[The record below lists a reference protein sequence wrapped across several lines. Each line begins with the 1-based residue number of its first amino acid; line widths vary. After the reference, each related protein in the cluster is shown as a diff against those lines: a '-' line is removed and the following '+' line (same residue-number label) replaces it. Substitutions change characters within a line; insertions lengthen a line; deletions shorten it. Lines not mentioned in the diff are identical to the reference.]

1 MNYVVPSVILLCH
14 IVTSLYDFSA
24 HLRHIYIQSA
34 IMYIIIRLAFNL
46 P

>member
-1 MNYVVPSVILLCH
+1 MDYVAPSVILLCQ

-24 HLRHIYIQSA
+24 HLCHNYIQSA